1 MGEFLDYMADR
12 RAVHDWTMR
21 MFGAGMVAGS
31 SGNVSARIP
40 ESDYFAITP
49 TSVQYDLM
57 KPEDVVVIDRER
69 DLVVGER
76 GPSFEADVHL
86 AVYGARPDVGAIFHT
101 HSIFATVCAVTGLD
115 IPPLVEELVVYVGGT
130 IRVAD
135 FATSGS
141 EELGEAVIAG
151 LEDRAAVL
159 LRNHG
164 VFTVGKDLR
173 KAFTVAT
180 LIERAAKVLVFS
192 KLLGKLTLLPEEVVA
207 TEKEFYTIMKGM

>member
-1 MGEFLDYMADR
+1 MGEYLDYMETR
-12 RAVHDWTMR
+12 RAVHEWTMR
-21 MFGAGMVAGS
+21 MAEARMVAGS
-31 SGNVSARIP
+31 SGNVSARVP
-40 ESDYFAITP
+40 ETDLVAITP

-57 KPEDVVVIDRER
+57 KPEDVVVIDKER

-76 GPSFEADVHL
+76 GPSFEADIHL

-130 IRVAD
+130 IRVAE
-135 FATSGS
+135 FGASGS
-141 EELGEAVIAG
+141 DELAKAVLEG

-192 KLLGKLTLLPEEVVA
+192 KLLGKLTLLPDEVVA